1 LELEKFRYS
10 QEAIQTGNED
20 IDSVVTDSAYTINLY
35 MSGNNNTDYI
45 FKEVVFQT
53 PDYTQANAT
62 AVALVQTWTPS
73 LGLLTVT
80 NIAGEFNLNQLIVGA
95 SSNAQSTLVSFD
107 PLENPARKEVYDNQ
121 YISIQGGD
129 ITNTSE
135 INPFGK
141 L

>member
-1 LELEKFRYS
+1 
-10 QEAIQTGNED
+10 
-20 IDSVVTDSAYTINLY
+20 
-35 MSGNNNTDYI
+35 
-45 FKEVVFQT
+45 
-53 PDYTQANAT
+53 
-62 AVALVQTWTPS
+62 
-73 LGLLTVT
+73 
-80 NIAGEFNLNQLIVGA
+80 
-95 SSNAQSTLVSFD
+95 VSFD

>member
-1 LELEKFRYS
+1 
-10 QEAIQTGNED
+10 
-20 IDSVVTDSAYTINLY
+20 
-35 MSGNNNTDYI
+35 
-45 FKEVVFQT
+45 VFQT